1 MAEELGNK
9 ELIEKLPK
17 EGVHCYPASPSK
29 ITRNRLLSVV
39 FFIIGAFM
47 ACYGIIKVNDDMI
60 IKLGL
65 IVAGC
70 LMALISVLVFA
81 QSFLI
86 AKYRVAVDYN
96 EKNVVL
102 RYRYS
107 KIAIPFENFDGR
119 DGSPDQAEAL
129 IDKNFKKDAN
139 YYLVLDDVF
148 EDACYQTSSSDL
160 ESVEDFRQLRDEC
173 FAIAEAYGARNS
185 ADKVKFYYEKDDKDT
200 GSTDLD
206 ALIEETK
213 AEKKAYEEAEAKARA
228 EAEEAR
234 IAAEAAKE
242 AEEKVEEAVEKAEET
257 IEEKVEKVVE
267 EATEAAKK
275 EEAGK

>member
-1 MAEELGNK
+1 MSNELENK

-29 ITRNRLLSVV
+29 ITRNRVVSVIFFVVGV
-39 FFIIGAFM
+39 FLALIGL
-47 ACYGIIKVNDDMI
+47 IKVEDNI

-65 IVAGC
+65 LVVGCFSAIVS
-70 LMALISVLVFA
+70 ILVFA

-107 KIAIPFENFDGR
+107 KIVIPFENFDGR
-119 DGSPDQAEAL
+119 DGTPDQAEAL
-129 IDKNFKKDAN
+129 IDKNFKKDAT

-160 ESVEDFRQLRDEC
+160 ESVDDFKQLREEC

-185 ADKVKFYYEKDDKDT
+185 KDKVKFYYEKDEADT

-213 AEKKAYEEAEAKARA
+213 AEKKADE
-228 EAEEAR
+228 
-234 IAAEAAKE
+234 AAEAAKRAEEQAARE
-242 AEEKVEEAVEKAEET
+242 AEEAAETAEEAVEEAAEE
-257 IEEKVEKVVE
+257 VAE
-267 EATEAAKK
+267 EAADDTKSE
-275 EEAGK
+275 

>member
-1 MAEELGNK
+1 MPTELENK

-17 EGVHCYPASPSK
+17 EGVHCYPANPSK
-29 ITRNRLLSVV
+29 ITRNRVLSVI
-39 FFIIGAFM
+39 FFILGVFLVLIGLLKVSDN
-47 ACYGIIKVNDDMI
+47 IIKIALLVVGGLSTI
-60 IKLGL
+60 IS
-65 IVAGC
+65 I
-70 LMALISVLVFA
+70 LVFA

-86 AKYRVAVDYN
+86 AKFRVAVDYN

-119 DGSPDQAEAL
+119 DGTPDQAEAL
-129 IDKNFKKDAN
+129 IDKNFKKDAT

-160 ESVEDFRQLRDEC
+160 ESVDDFKQLREEC

-185 ADKVKFYYEKDDKDT
+185 KDKVKFYYEKELVADDT

-206 ALIEETK
+206 ALVEEAK
-213 AEKKAYEEAEAKARA
+213 AEKKADEEAEAQKRAEEQAAR
-228 EAEEAR
+228 EAEEG
-234 IAAEAAKE
+234 AEASEESE
-242 AEEKVEEAVEKAEET
+242 AEESS
-257 IEEKVEKVVE
+257 EEKTDE
-267 EATEAAKK
+267 E
-275 EEAGK
+275 

>member
-1 MAEELGNK
+1 MPTELENK

-17 EGVHCYPASPSK
+17 EGVHCYPANPSK
-29 ITRNRLLSVV
+29 ITRNRVLSVI
-39 FFIIGAFM
+39 FFILGVFLVLIGLLKVSDN
-47 ACYGIIKVNDDMI
+47 IIKIALLVVGGLSTI
-60 IKLGL
+60 IS
-65 IVAGC
+65 I
-70 LMALISVLVFA
+70 LVFA

-86 AKYRVAVDYN
+86 AKFRVAVDYN

-119 DGSPDQAEAL
+119 DGTPDQAEAL
-129 IDKNFKKDAN
+129 IDKNFKKDAT

-160 ESVEDFRQLRDEC
+160 DSVDDFKQLREEC

-185 ADKVKFYYEKDDKDT
+185 KDKVKFYYEKELVADDT

-206 ALIEETK
+206 ALVEEAK
-213 AEKKAYEEAEAKARA
+213 AEKKADEEAEAQKRAEEQAAR
-228 EAEEAR
+228 EAEEG
-234 IAAEAAKE
+234 AEASEESE
-242 AEEKVEEAVEKAEET
+242 AEESS
-257 IEEKVEKVVE
+257 EEKSDE
-267 EATEAAKK
+267 E
-275 EEAGK
+275 

>member
-1 MAEELGNK
+1 MSNELENK

-29 ITRNRLLSVV
+29 ITRNRVVSVIFFVVGV
-39 FFIIGAFM
+39 FLALIGL
-47 ACYGIIKVNDDMI
+47 INVEDNI
-60 IKLGL
+60 IKLGVL
-65 IVAGC
+65 VVGCFSAIVS
-70 LMALISVLVFA
+70 ILVFA

-107 KIAIPFENFDGR
+107 KIVIPFENFDGR
-119 DGSPDQAEAL
+119 DGTPDQAEAL
-129 IDKNFKKDAN
+129 IDKNFKKDAT

-160 ESVEDFRQLRDEC
+160 ESVDDFKQLREEC

-185 ADKVKFYYEKDDKDT
+185 KDKVKFYYEKDDSDT

-213 AEKKAYEEAEAKARA
+213 AEKKADE
-228 EAEEAR
+228 
-234 IAAEAAKE
+234 AAEAAKRAEEQAARE
-242 AEEKVEEAVEKAEET
+242 AEEAAETAEEAAEE
-257 IEEKVEKVVE
+257 
-267 EATEAAKK
+267 AAEDASDDSKS
-275 EEAGK
+275 E

>member
-1 MAEELGNK
+1 MSNELENK

-17 EGVHCYPASPSK
+17 EGVHCYPANPSK
-29 ITRNRLLSVV
+29 ITRNRILSVV
-39 FFIIGAFM
+39 FCLLGAFLV
-47 ACYGIIKVNDDMI
+47 AVGIVKVSDNIIKI
-60 IKLGL
+60 GL
-65 IVAGC
+65 LVVGG
-70 LMALISVLVFA
+70 LSALISILVFA

-119 DGSPDQAEAL
+119 DGTPDQAEAL
-129 IDKNFKKDAN
+129 IDKNFKKDKT

-148 EDACYQTSSSDL
+148 EDACYQTSSTDL
-160 ESVEDFRQLRDEC
+160 ESVDDFKQLRDEC

-185 ADKVKFYYEKDDKDT
+185 KDKVKFYYEKDDDKDA

-206 ALIEETK
+206 ALIEETR
-213 AEKKAYEEAEAKARA
+213 AEKKADEEAEAARRA
-228 EAEEAR
+228 EEYAAREAEEVAAR
-234 IAAEAAKE
+234 E
-242 AEEKVEEAVEKAEET
+242 AEEENGSEVAESS
-257 IEEKVEKVVE
+257 EEKTDE
-267 EATEAAKK
+267 E
-275 EEAGK
+275 

>member
-1 MAEELGNK
+1 MPTELENK

-17 EGVHCYPASPSK
+17 EGVHCYPANPSK
-29 ITRNRLLSVV
+29 ITRNRVFSVLFCILGVFLVFIGLLKVSDN
-39 FFIIGAFM
+39 
-47 ACYGIIKVNDDMI
+47 IIKIALLVVGGLSTI
-60 IKLGL
+60 IS
-65 IVAGC
+65 I
-70 LMALISVLVFA
+70 LVFA

-86 AKYRVAVDYN
+86 AKFRVAVDYN

-119 DGSPDQAEAL
+119 DGTPDQAEAL
-129 IDKNFKKDAN
+129 IDKNFKKDAT

-160 ESVEDFRQLRDEC
+160 ESVDDFKQLREEC

-185 ADKVKFYYEKDDKDT
+185 KDKVKFYYEKELVADDT

-206 ALIEETK
+206 ALVEEAK
-213 AEKKAYEEAEAKARA
+213 AEKKADEEAEAQKRAEEQAAR
-228 EAEEAR
+228 EAEEG
-234 IAAEAAKE
+234 AEASE
-242 AEEKVEEAVEKAEET
+242 AEESS
-257 IEEKVEKVVE
+257 EEKSDE
-267 EATEAAKK
+267 E
-275 EEAGK
+275 

>member
-1 MAEELGNK
+1 MEELGNK

-17 EGVHCYPASPSK
+17 EGVHCYPANPSK
-29 ITRNRLLSVV
+29 ITINRVVSVICCVVGVFLLLFGILKVADTDYILKIALCVV
-39 FFIIGAFM
+39 GGLATIIS
-47 ACYGIIKVNDDMI
+47 I
-60 IKLGL
+60 
-65 IVAGC
+65 
-70 LMALISVLVFA
+70 LVFA

-86 AKYRVAVDYN
+86 AKFRVAVDYN

-129 IDKNFKKDAN
+129 IDKNFKKDTTF
-139 YYLVLDDVF
+139 YLVLDDVF

-160 ESVEDFRQLRDEC
+160 ESVDDFKQLREEC

-185 ADKVKFYYEKDDKDT
+185 KDKVKFYYEKDEEEKDT

-206 ALIEETK
+206 AMIEETK
-213 AEKKAYEEAEAKARA
+213 AEQKADAEAEAAKRAEEQAAR
-228 EAEEAR
+228 EAEEA
-234 IAAEAAKE
+234 AKDSE
-242 AEEKVEEAVEKAEET
+242 DASEDADDADSEEKSEE
-257 IEEKVEKVVE
+257 
-267 EATEAAKK
+267 
-275 EEAGK
+275 